1 MIYIFKMDLKKSR
14 GQFFT
19 TKNRVLDAL
28 IKLIQNDG
36 EILEPS
42 AGQGHIIKSIEDV
55 LKKSVV
61 GVELDS
67 TKVETKVCNS
77 QIEVDNFFT
86 FIKNCGQ
93 FDTVIGNPPFVKLKN
108 VEKETIDLLPE
119 KIPGNGNLYYFFI
132 KYCASLLNKDG
143 ELIFIVPKEWLY
155 NVSAQFLRDYLS
167 ENGNFTHFIDCGE
180 EKLFDDADVPAL
192 CIFRYVKGYQGDLK
206 FYETLDDF
214 YNEKSKNKKITYS
227 NTITFSDELY
237 EGSRISDYFDVKVGL
252 VTGAEK
258 VFKVGNETELSE
270 ELLINVVGTNKLLS
284 KYIFADNVTNFQEI
298 PMDIQEYLLINKKK
312 LIEREIKKFDE
323 TNWWCYG
330 AIRNLEI
337 MNSNRKRIY
346 GLMKTRENEVF
357 WKGTEFEFFGGGI
370 VGLFLKENVDV
381 DLDEVIM
388 YINSQEF
395 KTIMKDSNMYSNN
408 KVSITPSVL
417 SNLPFP
423 FLNKKSHP

>member
-1 MIYIFKMDLKKSR
+1 MDNNLKKSR

-28 IKLIQNDG
+28 VSLIKNEG
-36 EILEPS
+36 TILEPS
-42 AGQGHIIKSIEDV
+42 AGQGHIIKAIEDK
-55 LKKSVV
+55 LNKESV

-77 QIEVDNFFT
+77 QIEINNFFN
-86 FIKNCGQ
+86 FITDCGL
-93 FDTVIGNPPFVKLKN
+93 FNTIIGNPPFVKLKN
-108 VEKETIDLLPE
+108 VEEDTINSLPE

-132 KYCASLLNKDG
+132 KYCASLLEDDG

-192 CIFRYVKGYQGDLK
+192 CIFRYKKGYQGTLK
-206 FYETLDDF
+206 FYETLDNF
-214 YNEKSKNKKITYS
+214 YSGKFINKHTTYS
-227 NTITFSDELY
+227 NTIIFSNEIY
-237 EGSRISDYFDVKVGL
+237 EGKRISDYFDVKVGL

-258 VFKVGNETELSE
+258 VFRVGNDTNLSD
-270 ELLINVVGTNKLLS
+270 ELLISIVGTNKLSS
-284 KYIFADNVTNFQEI
+284 KYIFADNVTSFQDI
-298 PMDIQEYLLINKKK
+298 PTDIQEYFLSNKKK
-312 LIEREIKKFDE
+312 LIKREIKKFNE

-330 AIRNLEI
+330 ALRNVDA

-357 WKGTEFEFFGGGI
+357 WKGDEFEFFGGGL
-370 VGLFLKENVDV
+370 VGLFLKNNLDI
-381 DLDEVIM
+381 DLDEVVRHM
-388 YINSQEF
+388 NSEQF
-395 KTIMKDSNMYSNN
+395 KKIMKDSNMYSNN

-423 FLNKKSHP
+423 FLG